1 MRLIGLLV
9 SLAVIGYIITI
20 YMDGSVGTE
29 DNTYSSQ
36 VQEKIKSAE
45 DSVNQMNEV
54 LKQQQ
59 KKMDEVD

>member
-1 MRLIGLLV
+1 MRLLGLLV
-9 SLAVIGYIITI
+9 SLAIIGYIINI
-20 YMDGSVGTE
+20 YMEGSVSSE

-45 DSVNQMNEV
+45 DSAAQLNDV